1 MSDVKFSQWQ
11 GAPKLVDLDKL
22 RWFGAFYVAEMRI
35 RTMAKWWVTIVLN
48 GFGNPVIYLLAIGIG
63 VGTLVDAN
71 GGAGAL
77 GGFSYLQFLAPA
89 LLASAAMQSAMDETA
104 FPTLRGFVWDKGF
117 FALNATRLTGRQIAE
132 GVLMGAYVRVILSI
146 FFYELVLLAFSAIP
160 LNMALPLFFSSFF
173 AGLAWGSLILALSSN
188 VVDDDG
194 FISLIFRFV
203 VMPMFLFSGTF
214 YPLEQMPI
222 YLQWIGWISPLWHAT
237 SLGRIMSLEL
247 SVEPWVWIMHLG
259 FLALLAIIG
268 RAIAF
273 PTFERRLSK

>member
-1 MSDVKFSQWQ
+1 MSEMKLSSWQ
-11 GAPKLVDLDKL
+11 GAPKLVNLEKL
-22 RWFGAFYVAEMRI
+22 RWLGAFYVAEMRI
-35 RTMAKWWVTIVLN
+35 RTMGKWWVTIVLN

-71 GGAGAL
+71 GGAEAL

-89 LLASAAMQSAMDETA
+89 LLASAAMQAAMDETA

-132 GVLMGAYVRVILSI
+132 GVLIGAYVRVALSI
-146 FFYELVLLAFSAIP
+146 IFYQLVLLAFNAIP
-160 LNMALPLFFSSFF
+160 LSSVLPLFASSFF
-173 AGLAWGSLILALSSN
+173 AGVAWGSLILALTSN

-194 FISLIFRFV
+194 FIALIFRFI

-247 SVEPWVWIMHLG
+247 NVEPWVWMMHIG
-259 FLALLAIIG
+259 FLLILAVVG
-268 RAIAF
+268 RSIAF
-273 PTFERRLSK
+273 PTFEKRLSK